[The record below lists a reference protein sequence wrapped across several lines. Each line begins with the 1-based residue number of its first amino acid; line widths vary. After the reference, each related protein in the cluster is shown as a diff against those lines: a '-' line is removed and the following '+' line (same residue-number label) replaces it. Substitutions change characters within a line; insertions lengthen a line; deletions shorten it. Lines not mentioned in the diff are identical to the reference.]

1 MNKKAI
7 ISIFVSVLLVLSI
20 FNFAYANEVMPNP
33 ANAMEEESIYSEMDT
48 EAAEET
54 ETPEPAASP
63 APILEETGQPYQE
76 EQAAPLETP
85 QSLETDEGLEQP
97 VLAANSIT
105 PFVASD
111 DTTLRNEI
119 ASAAP
124 GGVVEIS
131 NNITITGTPLT
142 VDKNLT
148 FRSAGGTVQLLVAG
162 NIRHINASAGV
173 TLTFEGVELVGNAS
187 ADGGGINAL
196 GMITL
201 NGASIK
207 NCQAAQGGGINAAG
221 AATINNSTLTGNKAT
236 AGNGGGAYASG
247 AVLISGSTISQNTA
261 TGDGGGIYSAGNFTF
276 SSGTVSGNS
285 AERGGGI
292 YTPAPNAFLN
302 GGTISNN
309 TAVDGAGFY
318 GVTAYMLGGTVTG
331 NRATETGGGLFVVNI
346 TVENGQVSGNT
357 AGNNGGGIHTEL
369 DFEINGGLIDNNTAV
384 SGGGVYVSN
393 EAQMNSGVISGN
405 NATNGGGAYVTG
417 STQYI
422 GTEIKGNTAANNGGG
437 LYQRGNIVI
446 SGGSL
451 TDNVA
456 TSGHGGGIY
465 SASNF
470 TLQDGTVS
478 GNQAGIN
485 GGGVYMIAPNTFL
498 RGGTIS
504 GNTAQQDGGGV
515 YGSVI
520 YMLEGTIDGN
530 HAMEDGGGVFAVNI
544 TMENGQIN
552 GNVADGSGGGIY
564 ADNWIEIN
572 NGTISGNG
580 AENGGGISTIG
591 DIDFN
596 QGSITG
602 NTALQDGGGIYGTL
616 ANIFVQPGAVFA
628 DNSASRGYLIKEE
641 DKALYASN
649 VHTTY
654 ITQPFTY
661 AYNNFDINYT
671 GIEIEYV
678 VTFDSQGGSGVEPV
692 LVSDGS
698 TVAKPEDPVRNGYT
712 FTGWF
717 RDAAATQPWD
727 FATAINS
734 NITLYAGWQETPVPI
749 VTYTVTFDSRGGSA
763 VTAITNISAGSLIS
777 APADP
782 IYEGYT
788 FTGWFTDAATTQK
801 WDFASDAVNGN
812 MTLYAGWKANDVVVA
827 VPKTGDTADPWFY
840 VWIAVAGASIL
851 AGLLVKVKYQQK
863 RK

>member
-1 MNKKAI
+1 M
-7 ISIFVSVLLVLSI
+7 
-20 FNFAYANEVMPNP
+20 
-33 ANAMEEESIYSEMDT
+33 
-48 EAAEET
+48 
-54 ETPEPAASP
+54 
-63 APILEETGQPYQE
+63 
-76 EQAAPLETP
+76 
-85 QSLETDEGLEQP
+85 
-97 VLAANSIT
+97 
-105 PFVASD
+105 
-111 DTTLRNEI
+111 
-119 ASAAP
+119 
-124 GGVVEIS
+124 
-131 NNITITGTPLT
+131 
-142 VDKNLT
+142 
-148 FRSAGGTVQLLVAG
+148 
-162 NIRHINASAGV
+162 
-173 TLTFEGVELVGNAS
+173 
-187 ADGGGINAL
+187 
-196 GMITL
+196 
-201 NGASIK
+201 
-207 NCQAAQGGGINAAG
+207 
-221 AATINNSTLTGNKAT
+221 
-236 AGNGGGAYASG
+236 
-247 AVLISGSTISQNTA
+247 
-261 TGDGGGIYSAGNFTF
+261 
-276 SSGTVSGNS
+276 
-285 AERGGGI
+285 
-292 YTPAPNAFLN
+292 
-302 GGTISNN
+302 
-309 TAVDGAGFY
+309 
-318 GVTAYMLGGTVTG
+318 
-331 NRATETGGGLFVVNI
+331 VNI

-422 GTEIKGNTAANNGGG
+422 GAEIKGNTAANNGGG